1 MEKKGH
7 NLRTPEIQCPS
18 SWGQH
23 RPPIPARR
31 SQDIH
36 KKNGKN
42 LSVTLDSK
50 GNWKPHF
57 TQKIKKENSALG
69 ILLGAGI
76 MRGNQPVL
84 KAFMIAKTTRWPIV
98 DSGKIATNYLGEVN
112 KARRK
117 EVQKFKI
124 KVAKKSSKCVS
135 IRSIDRHYGR
145 TRMVRR

>member
-7 NLRTPEIQCPS
+7 NLRTQKSNVLAVGDNIDHPYRLGEAKIS
-18 SWGQH
+18 T
-23 RPPIPARR
+23 
-31 SQDIH
+31 
-36 KKNGKN
+36 KKTEKH